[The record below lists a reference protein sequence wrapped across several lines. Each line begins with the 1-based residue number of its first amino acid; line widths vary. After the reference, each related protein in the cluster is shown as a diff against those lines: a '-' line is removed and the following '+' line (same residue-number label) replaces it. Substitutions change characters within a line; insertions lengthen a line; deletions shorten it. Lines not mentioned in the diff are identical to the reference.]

1 LNQEKYMASPVK
13 LYQKQMHNNV
23 GFFATWLPSST
34 LELGDLGVLEAGRFR
49 RVGSL
54 AELGISIGSVRE
66 SNPENMSY
74 SAWAEKKTATSA
86 GAGTAVPIAKAELA
100 IQFSQQGGYVF
111 EAVAIRNVEIADRLN
126 LTRAIL
132 DLYEQGRWQK
142 EWLLVDA
149 LYKADSATIIVSED
163 SASGI
168 VLNAS
173 TDTPLGSLPLANPKV
188 ALSVSSV
195 TGKVVHVVAQS
206 GLSPL
211 YSCLKVQAPFFGK
224 ASLSPVRGTQSNPAD
239 AFARC
244 GIEDLLDS

>member
-1 LNQEKYMASPVK
+1 MASPVK

-23 GFFATWLPSST
+23 GFFATWLPSTSVQ
-34 LELGDLGVLEAGRFR
+34 LGDLGVLEAGRFR

-54 AELGISIGSVRE
+54 GELGVSIGDVRE
-66 SNPENMSY
+66 GTPENMSY
-74 SAWAEKKTATSA
+74 SAWADKKTAATA
-86 GAGTAVPIAKAELA
+86 GAGTAVPLAKAELA

-111 EAVAIRNVEIADRLN
+111 EAAAIRNVEIANRLRI
-126 LTRAIL
+126 TEAIL
-132 DLYEQGRWQK
+132 ALYENGRWQK

-149 LYKADSATIIVSED
+149 VYRADSATIIVSED

-168 VLNAS
+168 ILNANAE
-173 TDTPLGSLPLANPKV
+173 TPLGSLPLADPKV

-195 TGKVVHVVAQS
+195 TGKVVHVIAQS

-224 ASLSPVRGTQSNPAD
+224 PSVSPVRGMQTNPAD
-239 AFARC
+239 AFGRC
-244 GIEDLLDS
+244 GIDDLLDS

>member
-1 LNQEKYMASPVK
+1 MASPVK

-23 GFFATWLPSST
+23 GFFATWLPSTSVQ
-34 LELGDLGVLEAGRFR
+34 LGDLGVLEAGRFR

-54 AELGISIGSVRE
+54 GELGVSIGDVRE
-66 SNPENMSY
+66 GTPENMSY
-74 SAWAEKKTATSA
+74 SAWADKKTAATA
-86 GAGTAVPIAKAELA
+86 GAGTAVPLAKAELA

-111 EAVAIRNVEIADRLN
+111 EAAAIRNVEIANRLRI
-126 LTRAIL
+126 TEAIL
-132 DLYEQGRWQK
+132 ALYENGRWQK

-149 LYKADSATIIVSED
+149 VYRADSATIIVSED

-168 VLNAS
+168 ILNANAE
-173 TDTPLGSLPLANPKV
+173 TPLGSLPLADPKV

-195 TGKVVHVVAQS
+195 TGKVVHVIAQS

-224 ASLSPVRGTQSNPAD
+224 PSVSPVRGIQTNPAD
-239 AFARC
+239 AFGRC
-244 GIEDLLDS
+244 GIDDLLDS

>member
-1 LNQEKYMASPVK
+1 MASPVK
-13 LYQKQMHNNV
+13 LYQQQMHNNV
-23 GFFATWLPSST
+23 GFFATWLPSSDVK
-34 LELGDLGVLEAGRFR
+34 LGDLGVLEAGRFR

-54 AELGISIGSVRE
+54 EELGIRIANVRE
-66 SNPENMSY
+66 GTPENMSY
-74 SAWAEKKTATSA
+74 SAWADKKTATSGSA
-86 GAGTAVPIAKAELA
+86 GSTLPIAKAELA

-111 EAVAIRNVEIADRLN
+111 EAAAIRSVEIADRLKI
-126 LTRAIL
+126 TQSIL
-132 DLYEQGRWQK
+132 ALYERGDWKK

-149 LYKADSATIIVSED
+149 VYKADSATIIVSED

-173 TDTPLGSLPLANPKV
+173 SDIPLGSLPLANPKL

-195 TGKVVHVVAQS
+195 TGKVVHVVSQS

-211 YSCLKVQAPFFGK
+211 YSCLRVQESFFGK
-224 ASLSPVRGTQSNPAD
+224 PSLSPVRGTQVNTAD